1 MPSGLPESTPPS
13 AWDGL
18 AASLIHDIGKVAEIS
33 TVAPIVQAKLGR
45 GETLSHTKHL
55 LMLIEEGYKQFS
67 ISGAPQIPELWYDLI
82 KKRASSEDATGTLH
96 RAHKLADRI
105 SKHMQ
110 GEAYSSAEA
119 SLPRGGMPTAF
130 YPYFG
135 VPLTWSPQDADK
147 LFAELC
153 RALSDKPSVKNL
165 LSIQNLLS
173 GFPHS
178 RYVPHLSL
186 QLHDLFTTSLFY
198 FIYRRL
204 RDAEEPEN
212 ITEFEF
218 FTFEI
223 ALDLLDVFYRLRD
236 VLACAKQ
243 SKEFYKHVYSELFAP
258 WESDLSGMSPDH
270 NPFVFYSSQGF
281 VFLYPDLR
289 TARLALEKSLRAGT
303 VLRRAEVRCSRFVIE
318 IRERDRPGVVRTES
332 FLESVPAPSL
342 ADFAADS
349 GQRCEG
355 CQRIVPVGELK
366 EDDKGSLICEK
377 CRANRREG
385 SGIDLDLVSN
395 AGSGS
400 NRVAYVFV
408 TLPPGLRRHAADVA
422 QTSLIPNFWSQNQLP
437 AALRLPATEQ
447 HVYEYLQAVLA
458 IRDFDAALEEGVKV
472 IRAEKGQNA
481 AHVVFQNP
489 SSKAIVVHE
498 DYFWE
503 LLDFIHY
510 QKQKLRLE
518 CSVRAVICPPKTP
531 FWSLV
536 ELATQHQPADILWDV
551 SKGAIHMFSNS
562 EIASIRQLARDA
574 QKYHIWRAQLNALSA
589 VALQTSLEELVLE
602 IDNRSDRLKEMRDP
616 IKNAVR
622 ALGSEGSPLKDQE
635 KRAVFFKYIAGL
647 TR

>member
-1 MPSGLPESTPPS
+1 
-13 AWDGL
+13 
-18 AASLIHDIGKVAEIS
+18 
-33 TVAPIVQAKLGR
+33 
-45 GETLSHTKHL
+45 
-55 LMLIEEGYKQFS
+55 MLIEEGYKQFS

-82 KKRASSEDATGTLH
+82 KKRASSEDAIGMLH

-105 SKHMQ
+105 SKQMQ
-110 GEAYSSAEA
+110 GEAYSSADA
-119 SLPRGGMPTAF
+119 SLPREGMPTGF

-135 VPLTWSPQDADK
+135 VPRTWSSQDADR

-153 RALSDKPSVKNL
+153 RALADKPSLKNL
-165 LSIQNLLS
+165 LNIQNLLG

-186 QLHDLFTTSLFY
+186 QLHDLFATSLFY

-204 RDAEEPEN
+204 RDTEEPKK

-218 FTFEI
+218 FTLEI
-223 ALDLLDVFYRLRD
+223 APDLLDVFYRLRD

-243 SKEFYKHVYSELFAP
+243 AKEFYKHVYSELFAP
-258 WESDLSGMSPDH
+258 WESDLTGMSPDH

-281 VFLYPDLR
+281 VFLYPDLG
-289 TARLALEKSLRAGT
+289 TARLALEKSLRAAGI
-303 VLRRAEVRCSRFVIE
+303 LRRAELRCSRFAIE
-318 IRERDRPGVVRTES
+318 ILERDRPGVVRTES
-332 FLESVPAPSL
+332 FVESLPAPSL

-349 GQRCEG
+349 GERCEG
-355 CQRIVPVGELK
+355 CQRIVPVGELE
-366 EDDKGSLICEK
+366 EDDKGSLICET

-385 SGIDLDLVSN
+385 SGINLDLVSK

-408 TLPPGLRRHAADVA
+408 TLPHNLRAHAAHVA
-422 QTSLIPNFWSQNQLP
+422 ETNLIPEFWPKDGPLKDYP
-437 AALRLPATEQ
+437 PLRATEQ
-447 HVYEYLQAVLA
+447 HVYEYLQALLA
-458 IRDFDAALEEGVKV
+458 IREFDSALEEGVQV
-472 IRAEKGQNA
+472 IRVENGNDA
-481 AHVVFQNP
+481 AHILFQNP

-510 QKQKLRLE
+510 QKRKLRLE

-531 FWSLV
+531 YWSLV

-551 SKGAIHMFSNS
+551 SKGAIHMFSDS

-574 QKYHIWRAQLNALSA
+574 QRYRIWRAQLNALSA